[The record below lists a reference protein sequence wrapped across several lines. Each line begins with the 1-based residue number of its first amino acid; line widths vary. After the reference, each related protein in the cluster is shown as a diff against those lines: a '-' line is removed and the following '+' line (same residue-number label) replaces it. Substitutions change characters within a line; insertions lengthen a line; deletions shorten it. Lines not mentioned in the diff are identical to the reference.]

1 MWYNALYY
9 QAYTVSPPWSLPG
22 TPPPLVYIRIWPSL
36 LSYRP
41 YTRRHTNIYCLAISI
56 RLWAPRI
63 LQLFRGCRLNET
75 IIRTLKSLRPQMIR
89 KERTREEIK
98 RKRGMMVKIPTK
110 EPIHSCKPLL
120 RVYFSPGVRACWE
133 CVCVYVCKCES
144 VSGRGIIEWQTVVI
158 RRGGRINQIV
168 RQILM
173 TFMILLLYEA
183 FGIL

>member
-1 MWYNALYY
+1 MHSITKHTL
-9 QAYTVSPPWSLPG
+9 SLLLDLSQVHPR
-22 TPPPLVYIRIWPSL
+22 LSYIYAFDR

-168 RQILM
+168 GQILM